1 MSRCSAIRPFNASG
15 FEVLTDD
22 ISTRGEAAIFSTGIW
37 VPRLGD
43 TFLLDRSGQTY
54 EAAVSRVTAVAGG
67 WHAHCRCI
75 SAI

>member
-1 MSRCSAIRPFNASG
+1 MSDLAAIRPFNASG

-22 ISTRGEAAIFSTGIW
+22 IGAHGEAAIFSTSAW
-37 VPRLGD
+37 VPRPGD
-43 TFLLDRSGQTY
+43 AYLFDRSGQTY
-54 EAAVSRVTAVAGG
+54 EATVARVTAVAGG